1 MGEEE
6 ESKKVAERE
15 RELQPIGYEVVKPR
29 KHEPQKKERMGAG
42 EMASVV
48 IKGPE
53 VPEHVKKALEK
64 ARMEEESLKPLEKHT
79 ETSEKTVLGTLD
91 VLNAQKIEAVQGDTL
106 EDNDRRERE
115 RGVTGARKGPRKR

>member
-1 MGEEE
+1 MGEVE

-15 RELQPIGYEVVKPR
+15 RELQPIGYEVVKPK

-64 ARMEEESLKPLEKHT
+64 ARMEEESLRPLEKHT
-79 ETSEKTVLGTLD
+79 EPSEKTVLGTLMYSM
-91 VLNAQKIEAVQGDTL
+91 
-106 EDNDRRERE
+106 
-115 RGVTGARKGPRKR
+115 PKRLKL

>member
-1 MGEEE
+1 MG
-6 ESKKVAERE
+6 SKKVAERE

-64 ARMEEESLKPLEKHT
+64 ARMEEESLRPLDKHT
-79 ETSEKTVLGTLD
+79 ETSERLSWAHWMSSMLKRLKLYKEI
-91 VLNAQKIEAVQGDTL
+91 LSKKMM
-106 EDNDRRERE
+106 RKERE
-115 RGVTGARKGPRKR
+115 RGVTGAQ